1 MRRAAA
7 ALVALAALLAGCG
20 YQGAEEN
27 KDPRQGR
34 VWLDGEAACDWF
46 GSCYGPWIVC
56 VGPDL
61 VYYPS
66 QRPDRGRIVLR
77 DAWDCEPEVTR

>member
-7 ALVALAALLAGCG
+7 ALVAAAALLTGCSA
-20 YQGAEEN
+20 QAAEDN

-34 VWLDGEAACDWF
+34 VWLDGEAACDWVA
-46 GSCYGPWIVC
+46 CYGPWITC

-61 VYYPS
+61 VFYPS
-66 QRPDRGRIVLR
+66 SSTDKGRIVLA
-77 DAWDCEPEVTR
+77 DAWDCEPETNR